1 VAQGADPLWFALTMV
16 LVLILGSLTPPVGI
30 NLFTMKGM
38 APEIP
43 MGTIYRG
50 SIPFNI
56 AAIIVIVIIIAFPFL
71 ATWLPNLM

>member
-1 VAQGADPLWFALTMV
+1 MV

-38 APEIP
+38 APDIP

-56 AAIIVIVIIIAFPFL
+56 AAAIVIAIVIAFPSL
-71 ATWLPNLM
+71 ATWLPSTLK